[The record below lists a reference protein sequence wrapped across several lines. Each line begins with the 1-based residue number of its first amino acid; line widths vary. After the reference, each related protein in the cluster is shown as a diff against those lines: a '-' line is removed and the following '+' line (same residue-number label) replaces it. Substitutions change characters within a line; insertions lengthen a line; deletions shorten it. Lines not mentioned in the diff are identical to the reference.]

1 MSTSS
6 NIKNPLSVVK
16 PESNDE
22 LDATTAEALP
32 DSVDETDAISE
43 TVTAN
48 DVRDETSK
56 AATKT
61 TATAKTAAA
70 AKAPTTAKTAAT
82 ATTND
87 AGPETVT
94 ANDAEQEIEDGID
107 LDSPELYLNRELTWL
122 EFNRRVLHEAIDD
135 SNPLLERLKFVGIV
149 SSNLDEF
156 FMKSIGGLKQQVGAG
171 ILDYSVDGRL
181 PARQIEE
188 CYVKVR
194 ELEALKDDLIPVLVD
209 LLAQEDIHIT

>member
-6 NIKNPLSVVK
+6 KITNTLSVVK
-16 PESNDE
+16 PESSDE
-22 LDATTAEALP
+22 LDATTVETLP
-32 DSVDETDAISE
+32 ESVDETDAVS
-43 TVTAN
+43 
-48 DVRDETSK
+48 D
-56 AATKT
+56 
-61 TATAKTAAA
+61 
-70 AKAPTTAKTAAT
+70 
-82 ATTND
+82 
-87 AGPETVT
+87 TVT
-94 ANDAEQEIEDGID
+94 ANDASSDTVSDTVSDTANDAEQDIEDGID

-122 EFNRRVLHEAIDD
+122 EFNRRVLHEAFDE

-156 FMKSIGGLKQQVGAG
+156 FMKRIGGLKQQVGAG

-194 ELEALKDDLIPVLVD
+194 ELEALKDDLIPVLIE
-209 LLAQEDIHIT
+209 LLVQQDIHITEFDDLTLEHQ